1 MARTMYRVRKGDF
14 QCFLPNETLAR
25 VARRTFPELK
35 GGQILNILQMIPGSK
50 AFHEFWQDWGPG
62 IIPGR
67 LIEGQGSARTY
78 RPDKANLQARCVG
91 L

>member
-35 GGQILNILQMIPGSK
+35 GGRILNVSFSFPGS
-50 AFHEFWQDWGPG
+50 

-67 LIEGQGSARTY
+67 LIEGQGSAQMY